1 MESGVVFKS
10 RSILYGVLG
19 CALGIGAPIA
29 WTFIRLIFFSDPGQP
44 LIGQIFSDVTRS
56 TYQMALYTY
65 MGVGTALVLA
75 VVGHHIG
82 KTSDELH
89 KRAAELDLLHQE
101 VASQKEIFE
110 NRYRILDNN
119 IKNFHQIS
127 SKIQKSIDVDEVLR
141 LCAEGLHDVLGYE
154 RVNILMADAGRT
166 SLSFLAAVGTPDF
179 NPAGVSLPLDSRGGV
194 ISKCF
199 TDRQVYM
206 IDDISSYPVEFRL
219 QPPFDAIRA
228 LRSKSFVI
236 CPIVVKGEAI
246 GIFAVDNRSSRRSLN
261 DTDVDTIKL
270 FADQASSAIVR
281 INLLKAIGAL
291 TSELE
296 TTFADLLKNRDHY
309 SRYVVNLKDAVNSVA
324 DGTAH
329 IASASE
335 SVMSAVDETS
345 SAVSNIYV
353 AIEQVTRNIDYL
365 SESIDKSVSAMEEL
379 NSSIKNVEQ
388 SAAISHQVSSTVK
401 EKADSGRAVVDETI
415 QALAEIQRSV
425 DQSFDAMKRL
435 SENSGKIESIV
446 GVINDITKRTNLL
459 ALNASIIAAQAGEY
473 GKSFG
478 VVADEIRNLSLQTGQ
493 STGEITGIIEEIMR
507 ESRSAA
513 QNITASKDLVQRG
526 VELGGIM
533 GQSLQVIHESS
544 ARSMDMTHEI
554 KTATEEQSRSVQ
566 LVTNSIENVS
576 SMSSQIYK
584 ASKEQSDAA
593 MSIVRSVDT
602 IKEMAQ
608 EMVRATVKQVEDGA
622 EIKKSV
628 EAVGQMV
635 TRIFED
641 MEVRREE
648 SGEVVKELELMKKI
662 AS

>member
-1 MESGVVFKS
+1 MESGAVFKN
-10 RSILYGVLG
+10 RSSLYGVLG

-44 LIGQIFSDVTRS
+44 LLGQVFSDITRS
-56 TYQMALYTY
+56 TYQVALYTY
-65 MGVGTALVLA
+65 MGMGTALVLA

-89 KRAAELDLLHQE
+89 KRAAELNLLHQE

-154 RVNILMADAGRT
+154 RVNILMADAARA
-166 SLSFLAAVGTPDF
+166 SLSFVAAVGTSDF
-179 NPAGVSLPLDSRGGV
+179 NLAGVSLPLDQRGGV

-199 TDRQVYM
+199 TDRQLYM
-206 IDDISSYPVEFRL
+206 IDDISAYPTDFRL

-246 GIFAVDNRSSRRSLN
+246 GVFAVDNRSSRRSLN

-281 INLLKAIGAL
+281 INLLKAIGTL

-335 SVMSAVDETS
+335 SVLSAVDETS

-415 QALAEIQRSV
+415 QALDEIQRSV
-425 DQSFDAMKRL
+425 DQSFEAMKRL

-544 ARSMDMTHEI
+544 TRSMDMTHEI
-554 KTATEEQSRSVQ
+554 KTATEEQARSVQ

-576 SMSSQIYK
+576 SMSTQIYK

-608 EMVRATVKQVEDGA
+608 EMVRATVKQVEDGS

-628 EAVGQMV
+628 EAVGEMV